1 MKIKIL
7 VSILSLFVSQQASA
21 QSGECVAKE
30 TGSIHEGFCS
40 NLPSEF
46 CSKHLVCNWKTEEKV
61 IKVIIEQAPSK
72 CVAKDGFENQESF
85 CNSHDKQICKIH
97 TALCEWK

>member
-1 MKIKIL
+1 MDLHFIPLIFPF
-7 VSILSLFVSQQASA
+7 VVSQLAFA

-46 CSKHLVCNWKTEEKV
+46 CSKHLVCKWKTEEKV

-72 CVAKDGFENQESF
+72 CLAKDGFEHQESF

-97 TALCEWK
+97 SSLCEWK